1 MVPGAPLDTKG
12 SSGSHWASR
21 EILNAQGPREVH
33 TAPETLLR
41 DQAYYFWVA
50 LMRDITCLTGRGAG
64 GDRGGWGGTKGAGKF
79 GVVGSNDATCQTRD
93 ERPKHEIAITRM
105 AGAPHPGRRA
115 GEASHTRGT
124 R

>member
-41 DQAYYFWVA
+41 DQAYYFLGSTDARHHLPYRQGGRRRQGWV
-50 LMRDITCLTGRGAG
+50 G
-64 GDRGGWGGTKGAGKF
+64 
-79 GVVGSNDATCQTRD
+79 RD
-93 ERPKHEIAITRM
+93 E
-105 AGAPHPGRRA
+105 GRREIWRR
-115 GEASHTRGT
+115 GE
-124 R
+124 